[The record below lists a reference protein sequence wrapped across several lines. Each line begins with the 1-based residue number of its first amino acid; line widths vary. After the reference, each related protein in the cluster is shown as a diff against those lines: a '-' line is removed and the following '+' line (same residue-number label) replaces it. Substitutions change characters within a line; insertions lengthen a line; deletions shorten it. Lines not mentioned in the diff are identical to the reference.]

1 MIKLAAIQ
9 VSATPDVARNL
20 RKAAQFLEAAA
31 GRGARIACFPELF
44 SLPWFPREE
53 RAENFSLAEALDG
66 PVGSRVAQ
74 LAESCGIAVICPV
87 FERTADGRYF
97 NSAVVFDAR
106 GNRVGQYRKVHVPS
120 IPLWQERFYFSPGDL
135 GFPVWEIEGLKVG
148 IQICWD
154 HFFPEGF
161 RSLALAGA
169 QVVFVPTA
177 AAFASQQRWLG
188 TAVGHAVAN
197 GLFVVRVNRVGRE
210 PQQDF
215 YGGSFCVRPDGDL
228 ASEPIGVNEG
238 VLLIECDPS
247 EVERARRTWPFL
259 GDRRPQEY
267 GAIVSEA
274 RPADALSLGDGA
286 LQMVAP

>member
-9 VSATPDVARNL
+9 VSATPDVDRNL

-31 GRGARIACFPELF
+31 GRGARVACFPELF

-53 RAENFSLAEALDG
+53 NEEWFALAEPLDG
-66 PVGSRVAQ
+66 PFCTRVAK
-74 LAESCGIAVICPV
+74 LAEGIGIAVICPF
-87 FERTADGRYF
+87 FERADDRYF
-97 NSAVVFDAR
+97 NSAVVIDAR
-106 GNRVGQYRKVHVPS
+106 GHHVGHYRKVHVPS
-120 IPLWQERFYFSPGDL
+120 IPLWEERFYFSSGDL
-135 GFPVWEIEGLKVG
+135 GFPVWEVEGLKIGV
-148 IQICWD
+148 QICWD

-169 QVVFVPTA
+169 EAVFVPTA

-188 TAVGHAVAN
+188 MAVGHAVAN

-228 ASEPIGVNEG
+228 TSEPIGVNEG
-238 VLLIECDPS
+238 VLLVECDPS
-247 EVERARRTWPFL
+247 EVERARRSWPFL
-259 GDRRPQEY
+259 QDRRPECY
-267 GAIVSEA
+267 GALAACPRSDREPDGIRKGEEEA
-274 RPADALSLGDGA
+274 P
-286 LQMVAP
+286 P